1 MTPPTQEGEVRLVT
15 RPKKGEGEERRE
27 TELLAKGRGRGRI
40 AHSFI
45 WVRKAK
51 DRISRMSRNSSAE
64 DEEGWLTL
72 IK

>member
-15 RPKKGEGEERRE
+15 RPKKGEGEGEPV
-27 TELLAKGRGRGRI
+27 ELSTYGRGII